1 MLNWFDRWH
10 VGWWAMLVAG
20 VGLIGLAVLVP
31 AWLAVGSLAQQQRA
45 MTQRL
50 DRLQA
55 HQQGYDQ
62 FVSAVQQADPLL
74 LQRLAW
80 HQLHL
85 KPAGMKVLDDH
96 CPAEPGATQPY
107 TDWLNPAPDTA
118 PPPEAFDPPDSRLAR
133 LTTTDKRLG
142 LIAAG
147 LIFIFA
153 GLFGPVVCNAP
164 RSTHTTQR

>member
-1 MLNWFDRWH
+1 
-10 VGWWAMLVAG
+10 MLVAG
-20 VGLIGLAVLVP
+20 VGLVGLAVVAP

-45 MTQRL
+45 MAQRL
-50 DRLQA
+50 EKLQD

-62 FVSAVQQADPLL
+62 FVLAIQRADPLL

-85 KPAGMKVLDDH
+85 KPAGMVVLDDH

-107 TDWLNPAPDTA
+107 TQWLNPAPDTA
-118 PPPEAFDPPDSRLAR
+118 PPPEAFDPPASRLAR
-133 LTTTDKRLG
+133 LTTTAKRLG

-153 GLFGPVVCNAP
+153 GLFGPVVCQPPQPAHP
-164 RSTHTTQR
+164 PLR